1 MFSSKACL
9 FASLKYL
16 SYLIQNTTGKGK
28 IGKYKPDLKKNM
40 IYLGF
45 KPNISKETNIK
56 TLKNKI
62 QSNYKIA
69 IKQFDTDVL
78 VC

>member
-1 MFSSKACL
+1 
-9 FASLKYL
+9 
-16 SYLIQNTTGKGK
+16 
-28 IGKYKPDLKKNM
+28 M